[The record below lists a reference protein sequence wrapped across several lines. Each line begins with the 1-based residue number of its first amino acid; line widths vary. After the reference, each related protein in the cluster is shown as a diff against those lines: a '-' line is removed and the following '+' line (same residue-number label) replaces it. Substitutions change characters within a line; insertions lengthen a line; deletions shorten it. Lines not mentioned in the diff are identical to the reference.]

1 MPDGWRIVRMARAA
15 AAFSGEGAAAGGG
28 RWNTPGTPVVY
39 LSEHKSLAALETL
52 VHLSRRAAVR
62 FVFFRVGLPAEVI
75 ERLPRQALSAQ
86 WTHEPPLAET
96 QAVGDG
102 WVRENR
108 SAVLAVPSVI
118 IPEEFNYLLNPAHP
132 DFKKISIGKPQ
143 PFAFD
148 PRLLT

>member
-1 MPDGWRIVRMARAA
+1 MPEGWRIVRVERAA
-15 AAFSGEGAAAGGG
+15 AAFSGEGAAAAGG

-52 VHLSRRAAVR
+52 VHLSRHAAVR
-62 FVFFRVGLPAEVI
+62 FVFFRVGLPTKVI
-75 ERLPRQALSAQ
+75 ERFSWKHLSAQ
-86 WTHEPPLAET
+86 WTQEPPRAET
-96 QAVGDG
+96 QAVGDI

-118 IPEEFNYLLNPAHP
+118 IPDEFNYLLNPAHP
-132 DFKKISIGKPQ
+132 DFRIIVIGKPE

>member
-1 MPDGWRIVRMARAA
+1 MPDGWRIVRVERVA

-62 FVFFRVGLPAEVI
+62 FVFFRVGVPAEVI
-75 ERLPRQALSAQ
+75 ERLPRPALSAQ
-86 WTHEPPLAET
+86 WRHEPPLSET
-96 QAVGDG
+96 QAVGDV

-108 SAVLAVPSVI
+108 SAVLAVPSAI
-118 IPEEFNYLLNPAHP
+118 IPEELNFLLNPAHA
-132 DFKKISIGKPQ
+132 DFKKITIGKPE